1 MDIGK
6 KTKTL
11 GFQGFFTSGII
22 ERTVDH
28 MTGEFAGG
36 ICGAAADFQRDHTKL
51 YSGLSFFT
59 FVILKSLKNELNVFS
74 YMPTT

>member
-1 MDIGK
+1 
-6 KTKTL
+6 
-11 GFQGFFTSGII
+11 
-22 ERTVDH
+22 

-59 FVILKSLKNELNVFS
+59 CVILKSLKNELNVFS